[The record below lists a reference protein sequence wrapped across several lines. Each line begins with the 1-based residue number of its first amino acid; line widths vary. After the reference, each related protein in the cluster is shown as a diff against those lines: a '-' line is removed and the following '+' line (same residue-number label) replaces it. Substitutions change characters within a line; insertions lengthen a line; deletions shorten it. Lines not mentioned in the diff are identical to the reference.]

1 MEYQKTINLLENT
14 SNQSTEFRTKNQV
27 EMNNDLRVT
36 YNTNSQIKFRTL
48 MLRSS
53 IYDYSDAY
61 ILVSGTIAITGAWNN
76 DTARQLDEK
85 KNKGVIFKNFATLT
99 DCISETNNT
108 QIDKAKYIDNVM
120 LRYNLLEYGDN
131 CSKASEN

>member
-14 SNQSTEFRTKNQV
+14 SNQSTEFRTKNRV

>member
-14 SNQSTEFRTKNQV
+14 SNQSTEFRTKNRV

-85 KNKGVIFKNFATLT
+85 KIKG
-99 DCISETNNT
+99 
-108 QIDKAKYIDNVM
+108 
-120 LRYNLLEYGDN
+120 
-131 CSKASEN
+131 

>member
-14 SNQSTEFRTKNQV
+14 SNQSTEFRTKNRV

-61 ILVSGTIAITGAWNN
+61 ILVSGTIAITGA
-76 DTARQLDEK
+76 
-85 KNKGVIFKNFATLT
+85 
-99 DCISETNNT
+99 
-108 QIDKAKYIDNVM
+108 
-120 LRYNLLEYGDN
+120 
-131 CSKASEN
+131 